1 VMIIIVAMLSLKS
14 LKSGSSSANESA
26 PTLAFPRSASMGQPG
41 YVPGAPVPVA
51 LPQNTMR
58 DRVNSTIE
66 QQPDVA
72 ARVVRA
78 WLKD

>member
-1 VMIIIVAMLSLKS
+1 MSVFGF
-14 LKSGSSSANESA
+14 SGAA
-26 PTLAFPRSASMGQPG
+26 TIALPRGAGAQPAFAGGQPM
-41 YVPGAPVPVA
+41 PVQ

-66 QQPDVA
+66 QQPEVA